1 MRLLASSKPLSIDKL
16 GLAPTIF
23 SEIKKVMQRPYGLI
37 LVCGPT
43 GSGKTTTLHSLLGY
57 INTPERKIWTA
68 EDPVEIT
75 QAGLRQVQV
84 NSKIGWTFA
93 AAMRSFLRADPDVI
107 MVGEMRDEE
116 TTKTAIEASL
126 TGHLVLST
134 LHTNSAPESVV
145 RLLDLGMDPF
155 NFADALQ
162 AVLAQRLVKSLC
174 SKCKQA
180 YDAEI
185 PEIEDLAAEYVIGT
199 KLNPTEVLE
208 QWKTEHMLENKFKL
222 YRAVGC
228 DHCSNTGYR
237 GRLGLHELMVV
248 TPSIKRLIQKHA
260 LVSDLLDGALTDGMR
275 TLKQDG
281 IIKVLQGQTDIGQV
295 RSVAI

>member
-1 MRLLASSKPLSIDKL
+1 LLSSTKPLPIEKL
-16 GLAPTIF
+16 GLAPNILADLQ
-23 SEIKKVMQRPYGLI
+23 KLMQRPYGLI

-57 INTPERKIWTA
+57 INSPERKIWTA

-75 QAGLRQVQV
+75 QTGLRQVQV
-84 NSKIGWTFA
+84 NTKIGWTFA
-93 AAMRSFLRADPDVI
+93 TAMRSFLRADPDVI

-116 TTKTAIEASL
+116 TTKVAIEASL

-134 LHTNSAPESVV
+134 LHTNSAAESVV

-162 AVLAQRLVKSLC
+162 AILAQRLVKALC
-174 SKCKQA
+174 PQCKQA
-180 YDAEI
+180 YDADI
-185 PEIEDLAAEYVIGT
+185 SEIEDLAHEYCHDTNLVSA
-199 KLNPTEVLE
+199 EVLS
-208 QWKTEHMLENKFKL
+208 QWKAQSKNKFKL

-228 DHCSNTGYR
+228 GHCNQTGYR
-237 GRLGLHELMVV
+237 GRIGLHELMVV
-248 TPSIKRLIQKHA
+248 TPSIKRLIQTRA
-260 LVSDLLDGALTDGMR
+260 LVSELLNGALNAGMR

-281 IIKVLQGQTDIGQV
+281 IAKILQGHTDIAQV
-295 RSVAI
+295 RSVSI